1 MAARKKYPDFES
13 ALSELENIIEQL
25 ESGDLSLDESLKA
38 FESGIRLTRDCQQ
51 RLTEAEQKVQKLVAE
66 QGQLKLEDFDE
77 LDDSDDS
84 Y

>member
-38 FESGIRLTRDCQQ
+38 FESGIKLTRDCQQ
-51 RLTEAEQKVQKLVAE
+51 RLSEAEQKVQKLVAE